1 MSSQYEPAAGAEPVL
16 PWSIALLSQRDLAL
30 AIPINY
36 VTQPA
41 VSLTEACFSR
51 GVYEDSA
58 ARRCLSNLLAVGFKR
73 LIVDLYWD
81 VGRAL
86 WSLCPVEIPESASSD
101 DDATMGIVSST
112 SDADFSSVMMSTGS
126 LQPRQATALSTSA
139 LTSPTPSSSST
150 SSVLASGVSASPTG
164 QGTGSGIVQ
173 TGSYRCSSSLNV
185 SSISSLVAD
194 YLDDTGDT
202 INASLIYLIFNIHAA
217 ASNST
222 SSVTASAPAAS
233 QLPTANTTLS
243 NVLSADLASYL
254 YTPTQLREDRANL
267 NDSWFGYDTSA
278 DTGLKP
284 ALPYLQAATVDGV
297 ESTESGWPS
306 EGVLE
311 FGPDHLRLLASF
323 GRVDAQMADYDT
335 QSDNSILFP
344 EGTFESLQNLA
355 FSDSGNV
362 TNGCFFDND
371 VNYLT
376 GSTNSS
382 WALSSTFPMT
392 LTQSLNSTSPYI
404 SNMTACGVSPL
415 LNQSLSD
422 TADVSYEPYQTV
434 SYGSIWSWA
443 DSEPRNIT
451 NNVGNASYLR
461 CATMRAST
469 HGRWVLTDCTEQ
481 HHAACR
487 AGGDKPFDW
496 RISDSKESYTDTD
509 SICPDGSSFDAPRT
523 ALENRYLFAALQTRA
538 NEDSGDF
545 DGDASVW
552 VNFNSLD
559 VTDCWVVGV
568 SQTCPYNLAANQ
580 DENRLVVIPTVAAVI
595 VFVCTVL
602 TLFVKCAG
610 NRQSSRKS
618 RRRTMQEGWEYEG
631 VPS

>member
-1 MSSQYEPAAGAEPVL
+1 M
-16 PWSIALLSQRDLAL
+16 
-30 AIPINY
+30 
-36 VTQPA
+36 TQPA

-73 LIVDLYWD
+73 FIVDLYWD

-139 LTSPTPSSSST
+139 LTSPTPNSSST
-150 SSVLASGVSASPTG
+150 SSVLASGVSASPTA

-284 ALPYLQAATVDGV
+284 ALPYLQAVTVDGV

-355 FSDSGNV
+355 FSDSGSV

-382 WALSSTFPMT
+382 WALSSTFPT
-392 LTQSLNSTSPYI
+392 TSTQSLNSTSPYI

-415 LNQSLSD
+415 LNQSLSE

-451 NNVGNASYLR
+451 NDVGNALYLR

-487 AGGDKPFDW
+487 AGGDRPYDW

-580 DENRLVVIPTVAAVI
+580 DENRLVVVPTVAAVI